1 MAFVLYEKK
10 SSLYGKS
17 FVLYSFD
24 YEFIDDDED
33 DE

>member
-10 SSLYGKS
+10 SSLYRKS

-24 YEFIDDDED
+24 YEFIDDED